1 MYNMVHLYCRCDIVF
16 DCRLVEV
23 NNDCNNVHVWANVH
37 RSFNLLNDS
46 IFVPPATIYLLHC
59 VLASC
64 GAVYCNRSCLWVC
77 DSGRCL
83 NLTTASACT
92 VFASLWVLFASFQVS
107 AGHVRPSH
115 IRCCWTKDMELVL
128 WQFAWTWQ
136 WHFVARWRHS
146 SLNNTQHIE
155 HTRGVRLAMMHCI
168 NWHNNNT
175 SICKAH
181 NVSIRAE
188 SEALTCQPF
197 PFQHNS
203 PFLLLFHHSDRT
215 LLSDWFRPTFD
226 TGAKSRNFSTSK
238 CTWQLACVWIC

>member
-136 WHFVARWRHS
+136 LHFVARWRHS
-146 SLNNTQHIE
+146 SLNNTQH
-155 HTRGVRLAMMHCI
+155 TRGVRLAMMHCI
-168 NWHNNNT
+168 NWHWHWHAN
-175 SICKAH
+175 
-181 NVSIRAE
+181 
-188 SEALTCQPF
+188 PF
-197 PFQHNS
+197 PFS
-203 PFLLLFHHSDRT
+203 IILPFCSYSTILIVHFWLIQAYIWYRCKKPKFQRVKMHLAAGLCLDLL
-215 LLSDWFRPTFD
+215 
-226 TGAKSRNFSTSK
+226 GE
-238 CTWQLACVWIC
+238 LAMLPQIP